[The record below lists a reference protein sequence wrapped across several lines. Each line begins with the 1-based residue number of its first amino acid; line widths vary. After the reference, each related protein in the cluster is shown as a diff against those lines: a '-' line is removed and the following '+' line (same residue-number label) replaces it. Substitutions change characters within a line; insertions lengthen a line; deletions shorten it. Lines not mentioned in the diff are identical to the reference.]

1 MLRTHPKSRIAL
13 STALLLSL
21 AACGGGGGGS
31 SGFLPAGTTAGT
43 STGTTGGGGSGTTA
57 AAKLNGIA
65 ATGAAFAGAKV
76 TVVDQRGV
84 TVCTTETDAKGA
96 YECTLPADTKAPL
109 VVTAARDDLTL
120 YSTTASATG
129 GNVNVTPLTT
139 IIVSRLSPDGNPASL
154 AGAIATRP
162 DTVTDSTVK
171 QQVAE
176 LVAALK
182 PLLTLLGDAVDP
194 ISGAFTADGSGHDR
208 LLDSIAVSVRPDGA
222 GANIEITVK
231 AVPTTEDAAPVSI
244 SFRSDATL
252 PALPQSVATATLA
265 PAGASL
271 AVASL
276 FDRLTQCF
284 ALPLSKRVTAAN
296 DTTAVTGGPDEV
308 IATECRTLFVNDNPA
323 SYLSNGSKV
332 GRNGSN
338 QGAFAGLFRPGAT
351 GLKYDRGE
359 QQFFRSNGDQ
369 VLSYRSTDSTGAV
382 QNQTIVARDVG
393 GTLKLIGNQ
402 YNYSVSVSPTVQ
414 DRDFVSAP
422 AFNYLSVSYDVTIPK
437 QNNGNSSPI
446 DHVVVKAPNG
456 VSYTYKP
463 GAGNANLQLEKVD
476 GTGSATTTLLRLAA
490 GFRDAARSGSPQAI
504 EPGAYFLA
512 PQLSDEQ
519 LRQLPEQGAF
529 TVDFTFADG
538 STASQTH
545 RMITRVPTIA
555 EARLVK
561 FADLTPQLREEIKG
575 IAPAQALVFDAPSAS
590 EPSLI
595 DFSADG
601 DLDGWTVP
609 QGAVA
614 PVALTAFGSSL
625 NGVAFEDRVDFV
637 SSTRK
642 AKIYCSQES
651 LADDHCAQLVA
662 NGPWLYNTGTKVN
675 LFQLSGT
682 SAQQVLYLKGFSTK
696 IPAP

>member
-1 MLRTHPKSRIAL
+1 MRTHPKSRIAL

-31 SGFLPAGTTAGT
+31 GGFLPTGTTAGT
-43 STGTTGGGGSGTTA
+43 GTGTGTGTGGNSDTA
-57 AAKLNGIA
+57 VAAKLNGIA

-96 YECTLPADTKAPL
+96 YECILPAGTKAPL

-231 AVPTTEDAAPVSI
+231 AVPTSEDATPVSI

-284 ALPLSKRVTAAN
+284 ALPLSKRVNAAN
-296 DTTAVTGGPDEV
+296 DTTAATGGPADV
-308 IATECRTLFVNDNPA
+308 IAPECRTLFVDDNPA

-332 GRNGSN
+332 GRNSSN

-359 QQFFRSNGDQ
+359 QQFFRANGDQ
-369 VLSYRSTDSTGAV
+369 VLSYRTTDSTGVV

-422 AFNYLSVSYDVTIPK
+422 AYNYLSVSYDVTIPK
-437 QNNGNSSPI
+437 QVNGAGSAI
-446 DHVVVKAPNG
+446 DHAVVKAPNG

-463 GAGNANLQLEKVD
+463 GAGNANLQLDKVD
-476 GTGSATTTLLRLAA
+476 GSGSATTTLLRLAA
-490 GFRDAARSGSPQAI
+490 GFRDAARSGSPSAI

-512 PQLSDEQ
+512 PQLSDDQ

-538 STASQTH
+538 STATQTH

-561 FADLTPQLREEIKG
+561 FADLTPKLRDEIKG
-575 IAPAQALVFDAPSAS
+575 IAPAQALVFDAPSAN

-609 QGAVA
+609 DGAVA
-614 PVALTAFGSSL
+614 PVALTAFGASST
-625 NGVAFEDRVDFV
+625 GVAFEDRVDV
-637 SSTRK
+637 ASSARK

-651 LADDHCAQLVA
+651 QADDHCATI
-662 NGPWLYNTGTKVN
+662 NGYPVYAAGTKVN

-696 IPAP
+696 IPAN